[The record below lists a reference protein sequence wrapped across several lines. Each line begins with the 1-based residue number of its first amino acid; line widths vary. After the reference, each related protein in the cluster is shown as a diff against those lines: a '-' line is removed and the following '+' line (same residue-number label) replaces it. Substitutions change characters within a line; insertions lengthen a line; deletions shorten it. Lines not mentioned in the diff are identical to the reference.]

1 MAFEHFLTKNLKSG
15 KELSAFKRQT
25 GVFWHVA
32 RFILVRNLDKTFA
45 NNFELLYLYKGAM
58 QNLTF
63 ERRTAYFLGV
73 LYNLS
78 AWAACVLPN
87 IDGTRVKFIHT

>member
-1 MAFEHFLTKNLKSG
+1 MAFEHLLTKNLKSG
-15 KELSAFKRQT
+15 KELSPFKRQT

-32 RFILVRNLDKTFA
+32 RFILVKTS
-45 NNFELLYLYKGAM
+45 ELLYLYKGAM

-78 AWAACVLPN
+78 AWAECVLPN